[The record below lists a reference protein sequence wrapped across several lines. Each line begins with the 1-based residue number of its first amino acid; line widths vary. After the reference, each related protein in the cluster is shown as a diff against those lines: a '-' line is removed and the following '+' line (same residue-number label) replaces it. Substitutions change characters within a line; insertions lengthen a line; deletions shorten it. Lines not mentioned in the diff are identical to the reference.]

1 VESEVP
7 QPDAQ
12 DGDLVPVSGQAG
24 GRGIV
29 IPSQGQLTL
38 LREQARAEGKLHD
51 LREQLAALF
60 AVGERFG
67 IVQAEL
73 VRLAVA
79 RLEVERDIGGQLSVE
94 VRQGRPRK
102 RSPRV
107 TFSSSPLP
115 AGISKQQAMR
125 FRELARVPESL
136 FQDYLRAVA
145 AEGRLPTSSGARR
158 FAARGE
164 PAGAAKAA
172 ARPKLNLAPEV
183 VSALA
188 RMMVPDVLVGQ
199 ALVPARRVVSPSQPS
214 VLDDLRGAVMVLDCP
229 DPQAWFEAVADLHV
243 QRVVKGA
250 VLLLPLE
257 VHSRWYSTVVER
269 WLPCWVPPKSDI
281 GGQPLV
287 VVHLGRANAMCHAS
301 RVPRSSFGATPE
313 SPCV

>member
-1 VESEVP
+1 M
-7 QPDAQ
+7 
-12 DGDLVPVSGQAG
+12 PVSGQAG

-107 TFSSSPLP
+107 TFSSATLP

-145 AEGRLPTSSGARR
+145 ADGRLPTSTGARLSFGR
-158 FAARGE
+158 AAAFAA
-164 PAGAAKAA
+164 PAGSPRAAN
-172 ARPKLNLAPEV
+172 RLAPVEV
-183 VSALA
+183 GKRPSAA
-188 RMMVPDVLVGQ
+188 T
-199 ALVPARRVVSPSQPS
+199 AL
-214 VLDDLRGAVMVLDCP
+214 
-229 DPQAWFEAVADLHV
+229 
-243 QRVVKGA
+243 K
-250 VLLLPLE
+250 
-257 VHSRWYSTVVER
+257 
-269 WLPCWVPPKSDI
+269 
-281 GGQPLV
+281 
-287 VVHLGRANAMCHAS
+287 
-301 RVPRSSFGATPE
+301 
-313 SPCV
+313 

>member
-1 VESEVP
+1 MESEVP
-7 QPDAQ
+7 QPEAQ
-12 DGDLVPVSGQAG
+12 VGDLVPVPGQAG
-24 GRGIV
+24 ERGIV

-125 FRELARVPESL
+125 FRE
-136 FQDYLRAVA
+136 
-145 AEGRLPTSSGARR
+145 
-158 FAARGE
+158 
-164 PAGAAKAA
+164 
-172 ARPKLNLAPEV
+172 
-183 VSALA
+183 
-188 RMMVPDVLVGQ
+188 
-199 ALVPARRVVSPSQPS
+199 
-214 VLDDLRGAVMVLDCP
+214 
-229 DPQAWFEAVADLHV
+229 
-243 QRVVKGA
+243 
-250 VLLLPLE
+250 
-257 VHSRWYSTVVER
+257 
-269 WLPCWVPPKSDI
+269 
-281 GGQPLV
+281 
-287 VVHLGRANAMCHAS
+287 
-301 RVPRSSFGATPE
+301 
-313 SPCV
+313 

>member
-1 VESEVP
+1 MPVP
-7 QPDAQ
+7 
-12 DGDLVPVSGQAG
+12 GQAG
-24 GRGIV
+24 ERGIA

-38 LREQARAEGKLHD
+38 LREQARADGKLHD

-79 RLEVERDIGGQLSVE
+79 RLEVERDIGGQLTAE

-107 TFSSSPLP
+107 TFSSAPLP

-125 FRELARVPESL
+125 FRELARVPEPL

-145 AEGRLPTSSGARR
+145 AGGRLPTSSGARR
-158 FAARGE
+158 FAAREE

-172 ARPKLNLAPEV
+172 ARPKLHLAPEV
-183 VSALA
+183 VSSLA
-188 RMMVPDVLVGQ
+188 KMMMPDVLVGPP
-199 ALVPARRVVSPSQPS
+199 LVPARGVVSPSQPS
-214 VLDDLRGAVMVLDCP
+214 VLDELRGEVMVLDCH

-243 QRVVKGA
+243 QRVVTRA

-269 WLPCWVPPKSDI
+269 WLPCSVPPRSDI
-281 GGQPLV
+281 AGQPLV
-287 VVHLGRANAMCHAS
+287 VVEMGARA
-301 RVPRSSFGATPE
+301 RGGAAIG
-313 SPCV
+313 